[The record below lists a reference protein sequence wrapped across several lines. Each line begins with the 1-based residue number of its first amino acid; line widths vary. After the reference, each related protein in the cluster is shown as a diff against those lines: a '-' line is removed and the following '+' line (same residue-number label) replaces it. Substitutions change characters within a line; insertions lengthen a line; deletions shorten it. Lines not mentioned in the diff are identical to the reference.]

1 MDEAIGVPLISPNV
15 SIHPTIYSSIYISI
29 HPPPIYSLIRHI
41 RILTYSLTHYPYT
54 NSFY

>member
-1 MDEAIGVPLISPNV
+1 MDEVFRVPLISPNV
-15 SIHPTIYSSIYISI
+15 SIHPTIYPSIYTSI

-41 RILTYSLTHYPYT
+41 HILTYSLTHYPYT